1 MSSIEDC
8 GMRIADW
15 KMQYQKKN
23 QHPKSAIQNRQSEGF
38 TLIEVL
44 LAMAILAVVV
54 TVIYTAFSTSSVN
67 AERAEASR
75 DETDLARTL
84 IARMSDDIANAY
96 CSAGL
101 SGTFF
106 YGKNEEVETGGSKLR
121 HDSLSLTTL
130 TNWRKPDSK
139 ETDLWEVGYRF
150 QEKADGSGYVLVRRE
165 KRELNKDVPP
175 LEGGV
180 EYEITDR
187 VEELRVRYHDG
198 SKWVDTW
205 DRKTGCNQSNLPRAV
220 EISLTL
226 DSGSVFVTQVLHE
239 RLAGF

>member
-1 MSSIEDC
+1 MKLKKADC
-8 GMRIADW
+8 NC
-15 KMQYQKKN
+15 KMQYQKK
-23 QHPKSAIQNRQSEGF
+23 QHLKFAIRNRQSEGF

-54 TVIYTAFSTSSVN
+54 TVIYAVFSTSSANVKL
-67 AERAEASR
+67 AEASR

-106 YGKNEEVETGGSKLR
+106 YGKSEEVETGGSKFR

-139 ETDLWEVGYRF
+139 ETDLWEVGYSF
-150 QEKADGSGYVLVRRE
+150 EEKSDGSGYVLVRRE
-165 KRELNKDVPP
+165 KRELNTDVPP

-187 VEELRVRYHDG
+187 IEELRVRYYDG
-198 SKWVDTW
+198 STWVDTW
-205 DRKTGCNQSNLPRAV
+205 NRKTGCNQANLPRAL

-226 DSGSVFVTQVLHE
+226 DSGSVFVTKVLHE
-239 RLAGF
+239 KLAGY

>member
-1 MSSIEDC
+1 MSSNGEC
-8 GMRIADW
+8 GVWNAEW
-15 KMQYQKKN
+15 K
-23 QHPKSAIQNRQSEGF
+23 KSDREKRGTPNSELRTLHSQGF
-38 TLIEVL
+38 TLLEVL
-44 LAMAILAVVV
+44 LAVAILAVVV
-54 TVIYTAFSTSSVN
+54 TVIYTAFSTSSAN

-96 CSAGL
+96 CSTGL

-106 YGKNEEVETGGSKLR
+106 YGKNEEVETEGSKLR

-150 QEKADGSGYVLVRRE
+150 KEKSDGSGYVLVRRE

-175 LEGGV
+175 LEDGV

-187 VEELRVRYHDG
+187 IEELRVRYYDG
-198 SKWVDTW
+198 SKWVDSW
-205 DRKTGCNQSNLPRAV
+205 DRKIGCNQSNLPRAV

>member
-1 MSSIEDC
+1 MSNIKEPTIP
-8 GMRIADW
+8 IADR
-15 KMQYQKKN
+15 KMRNQ
-23 QHPKSAIQNRQSEGF
+23 QHPKTTGRNRQSEGF

-54 TVIYTAFSTSSVN
+54 TVIYAVFSTSSAN
-67 AERAEASR
+67 AKRAEAVR

-84 IARMSDDIANAY
+84 MSRMSDDIANAY
-96 CSAGL
+96 CSTGL

-106 YGKNEEVETGGSKLR
+106 YGKHEEVETEGDTFR

-130 TNWRKPDSK
+130 TNWRKPDSN
-139 ETDLWEVGYRF
+139 ETDLWEVGYSF
-150 QEKADGSGYVLVRRE
+150 EEKSDGSGYVLVRRE
-165 KRELNKDVPP
+165 KRELSSDAPP

-180 EYEITDR
+180 EYEISDR
-187 VEELRVRYHDG
+187 VAELRVRYYDG
-198 SKWVDTW
+198 TNWSDAW
-205 DRKTGCNQSNLPRAV
+205 DRRTGCSPSNLPLAV

-239 RLAGF
+239 KLAGS

>member
-1 MSSIEDC
+1 MPIP
-8 GMRIADW
+8 DW
-15 KMQYQKKN
+15 KMHDQQYAKTA
-23 QHPKSAIQNRQSEGF
+23 SQNRQPGGF

-54 TVIYTAFSTSSVN
+54 TVIYTVFSTSSAN
-67 AERAEASR
+67 TERAEAVR

-84 IARMSDDIANAY
+84 MSRMSDDIANAY
-96 CSAGL
+96 CSTGL
-101 SGTFF
+101 TGTFF
-106 YGKNEEVETGGSKLR
+106 YGKDEEVETEGGKFR
-121 HDSLSLTTL
+121 HDSFSLTTL

-139 ETDLWEVGYRF
+139 ETDLWEVGYSF
-150 QEKADGSGYVLVRRE
+150 EEKSDGSGYVLVRRE
-165 KRELNKDVPP
+165 KRELNQDVPP

-187 VEELRVRYHDG
+187 VAELQLRYYDG
-198 SKWVDTW
+198 TNWFDTW
-205 DRKTGCNQSNLPRAV
+205 DRKTGCSQSNMPRAV

-239 RLAGF
+239 RLAGS